1 MNAKKKNEARLLHK
15 GKEFVIYQD
24 DKDNWRFTFENL
36 LDVNTMHKELQL
48 ALNEVYA
55 SIEEKLPS
63 AIFHSRKGVRGKPP
77 VIKQHKRKHVVAR
90 NLR

>member
-1 MNAKKKNEARLLHK
+1 MNAKKNEARLQHK
-15 GKEFVIYQD
+15 GQEFVIYQD
-24 DKDNWRFTFENL
+24 DKDNWRFTFGNL

-55 SIEEKLPS
+55 SIEEKMPN
-63 AIFHSRKGVRGKPP
+63 AVFHHRRGVRINPP
-77 VIKQHKRKHVVAR
+77 VVKHLKRKHVVAR